1 MNVGAAD
8 SGCIPADADGC
19 VHQGS
24 IKGEGER
31 EREKERERDSKE
43 RQTERKEG
51 RKEGRKEAGREQTMV
66 TMLTALF
73 SLG

>member
-24 IKGEGER
+24 MKERVGGEG
-31 EREKERERDSKE
+31 KIVKRD
-43 RQTERKEG
+43 RRRG
-51 RKEGRKEAGREQTMV
+51 RKGGRKQEGNKLV
-66 TMLTALF
+66 TMLTTLF